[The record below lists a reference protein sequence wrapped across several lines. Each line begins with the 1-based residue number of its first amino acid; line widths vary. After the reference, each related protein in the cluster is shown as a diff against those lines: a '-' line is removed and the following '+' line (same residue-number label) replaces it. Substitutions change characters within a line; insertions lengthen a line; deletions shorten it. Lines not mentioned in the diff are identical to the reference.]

1 MDDLVAKAEVFLSE
15 RYKRPV
21 HTVAAA
27 LQAGS
32 GKVYLGTNIDHFSGY
47 VCAETSVLATAMN
60 AGETVFTRMACV
72 RREPD
77 GAVAIANACGKC
89 RQILHDYAPGIKLA
103 INNNGMTEE
112 VEIEALLPYA
122 FKRQQEKIQAALKSE
137 GDQNST

>member
-1 MDDLVAKAEVFLSE
+1 LEFNLRVCVSFVSFGCLKCQ
-15 RYKRPV
+15 
-21 HTVAAA
+21 
-27 LQAGS
+27 LQ
-32 GKVYLGTNIDHFSGY
+32 
-47 VCAETSVLATAMN
+47 
-60 AGETVFTRMACV
+60 
-72 RREPD
+72 
-77 GAVAIANACGKC
+77 AIANACGKC